1 MALVAARLF
10 DYRYELDEA
19 DICNAAL
26 ARASVE
32 RIVDT
37 EENTKQARFCRE
49 HYPATRD
56 ELFRIFPANFAVRYV
71 RCFRDDDYRFPLDD
85 GRQAYKLERWRTIT
99 GTVTQGSAVVTAIA
113 AADLPFLKDDIID
126 MEASGTG
133 IRDGS
138 RVASFDAVAGTVT
151 LDRIASAAGTEVTLH
166 LPVMKVLEVGYD
178 KNQPFER
185 IGGGED
191 ARIISPI
198 SSGYDSVE
206 KLDYID
212 VKVVLQVVNPAWF
225 DSLFR
230 NALILYLAVKA
241 ALPLAADKA
250 KYGELKAEFSSM
262 LASASYSSSE
272 ERQVE
277 EPEGFWTDREI
288 GGGPSVKDRRY

>member
-1 MALVAARLF
+1 MALVATRMF

-19 DICNAAL
+19 EICNAAM

-56 ELFRIFPANFAVRYV
+56 ELFRVFPANFAVRYV
-71 RCFRDDDYRFPLDD
+71 RCFIDEDYRFPLDD
-85 GRQAYKLERWRTIT
+85 GRMAFSLERWRTFT
-99 GTVTQGSAVVTAIA
+99 GTVTDGSAVITAIP
-113 AADLPFLKDDIID
+113 AADLPYLRDDIID

-133 IRDGS
+133 VRDGS
-138 RVASFDAVAGTVT
+138 RVISFDAVAGTVT
-151 LDRIASAAGTEVTLH
+151 LDRAASAAGASFQLH
-166 LPVMKVLEVGYD
+166 LPVMKVIEVGYD
-178 KNQPFER
+178 KNIPFER
-185 IGGGED
+185 IGGGES
-191 ARIISPI
+191 ARIVTSHE
-198 SSGYDSVE
+198 SGYDEVE
-206 KLDYID
+206 KSVYLD
-212 VKVVLQVVNPAWF
+212 VKVVLQIVNPAWF

-250 KYGELKAEFSSM
+250 KYEELKTEFSSM

-277 EPEGFWTDREI
+277 EPEGFWSDRRV
-288 GGGPSVKDRRY
+288 GGGPSVSVRRY